1 MDRSTFRKPGGARP
15 DVSQCKKLGN
25 RTTVSKETCRG
36 ESEAPQGKL
45 TNLGGTKMEQ
55 FVKSVED
62 KLRSEM
68 NALYEGM
75 VTHLQFWEESLS
87 TSVPYSGESE
97 APQGKLTNLG
107 GTKIEQFVK
116 SVEDK
121 LRSEMNALYEG
132 MVTHLQFWE
141 ESLRGE
147 SEAPQGKLTNLG
159 GTKIEQF
166 VKSVED
172 KLRSEMN
179 ALYEGMVTHLQFW
192 EESLSTSVPY
202 SGESE
207 APQGKLTNLGGT
219 KIEQFVKSVED
230 KLRSETND
238 RLEDMLK
245 LLQFLK
251 QRLSTSVPYSGE
263 SEAPQ
268 SKLTNLG
275 GTKIEQFVKSVED
288 KLRSEMNALYE
299 GMVTHLQFWEESLRG
314 ESEAPQ
320 GKLTNLGGTK
330 IEQFVKSVEDKLRSE
345 MNALYEG
352 MVTHL
357 QFWEESLRGESEAP
371 QGKLTNLGGTKIEQ
385 FVKSVED
392 KLRSEMN
399 ALYEGMVTHLQFWE
413 ESLSTSV
420 PYSGESEAPQGKL
433 TNLGGTK
440 IEQFVKSVEDKLR
453 SETNDRLE
461 DMLKLLQFLKQRL
474 STSVPYS
481 GESEAP
487 QGKLTNLGGTKIE
500 QFVKS
505 VEDKL
510 RSEMNALYE
519 GMVTHLQFW
528 EESLRGESEAPQGKL
543 TNLGGTKIEQFVKSV
558 EDKLRSEMN
567 ALYEGMVTHLQF
579 WEESLSTSVP
589 YSGESEAPQGKLTN
603 LGGTKMEQF
612 VNSVEDKLRSEMNA
626 LYEGMVRHLQFLE
639 ESLSQEAGSRIDSCC
654 SRSQKATSKS
664 QCFAQKELPKMVSAE
679 EFHQK
684 EEECEKLKEQKRV
697 LEQKLVLVSA
707 NAMGSHKFSEN
718 LNDPCR
724 LSVVLEMYDRLR
736 IHEWEKAKCAASVFT
751 FPMTYEKGSTI
762 IKAVFSI
769 CEEDLSQRL
778 EQIFELLEIP
788 VSKKTTSLF
797 DSQQV
802 PPGLAREIKNHL
814 KNLYFNYGEDF
825 YQANSRRALAP
836 DQQSFQPLVKFTAKC
851 YKICCLLLLQNPP
864 IKVMQTTN
872 RRIPEAYIEHV
883 DNKVIESSIPIKFL
897 WPVLTCGKQLVRKG
911 VIYD

>member
-25 RTTVSKETCRG
+25 RTRVSKETCRG

-55 FVKSVED
+55 LVNSVKDKLRSEMNDRLEDMLKHLQFLKQRLSTSVPYRGESEASHGKLTYLDGTKMEQLVKCVED
-62 KLRSEM
+62 NLRSEM

-75 VTHLQFWEESLS
+75 VTHLQFL
-87 TSVPYSGESE
+87 
-97 APQGKLTNLG
+97 K
-107 GTKIEQFVK
+107 
-116 SVEDK
+116 
-121 LRSEMNALYEG
+121 
-132 MVTHLQFWE
+132 

-179 ALYEGMVTHLQFW
+179 ALYEGMVTHLQF
-192 EESLSTSVPY
+192 LKQRLR
-202 SGESE
+202 GESE

-230 KLRSETND
+230 KLRSEMND

-245 LLQFLK
+245 HLQFLK
-251 QRLSTSVPYSGE
+251 QRLSTSVPYRGE
-263 SEAPQ
+263 SEA
-268 SKLTNLG
+268 SHGKLTYLD
-275 GTKIEQFVKSVED
+275 GTKMEQLVKSVED
-288 KLRSEMNALYE
+288 NLRSEMNALYE
-299 GMVTHLQFWEESLRG
+299 GMVTHLQVLEESLRG

-345 MNALYEG
+345 MNDRLEDMLKHLQFLKQRLSTSVPYRGESEASHGKLTYLDGTKMEQLVKSVEDNLRSEMNALYEG

-357 QFWEESLRGESEAP
+357 QFLKESLRGESEAP

-399 ALYEGMVTHLQFWE
+399 
-413 ESLSTSV
+413 
-420 PYSGESEAPQGKL
+420 
-433 TNLGGTK
+433 
-440 IEQFVKSVEDKLR
+440 
-453 SETNDRLE
+453 DRLE
-461 DMLKLLQFLKQRL
+461 DMLKHLQFLKQRL
-474 STSVPYS
+474 STSVPYR
-481 GESEAP
+481 GESEAS
-487 QGKLTNLGGTKIE
+487 QGKLTYLDGTNME
-500 QFVKS
+500 QLVKS
-505 VEDKL
+505 VEDNL

-519 GMVTHLQFW
+519 GMVT
-528 EESLRGESEAPQGKL
+528 
-543 TNLGGTKIEQFVKSV
+543 
-558 EDKLRSEMN
+558 
-567 ALYEGMVTHLQF
+567 
-579 WEESLSTSVP
+579 
-589 YSGESEAPQGKLTN
+589 
-603 LGGTKMEQF
+603 
-612 VNSVEDKLRSEMNA
+612 
-626 LYEGMVRHLQFLE
+626 HLQFLE

-697 LEQKLVLVSA
+697 LEQNPRLELVSA
-707 NAMGSHKFSEN
+707 SAVGSHKFSEN

-797 DSQQV
+797 DSQQL

-825 YQANSRRALAP
+825 YQAKSRPALAP
-836 DQQSFQPLVKFTAKC
+836 DQQRFQPLVKFTAEC
-851 YKICCLLLLQNPP
+851 YKIYCLLLLQNLP
-864 IKVMQTTN
+864 IKAAWSTS
-872 RRIPEAYIEHV
+872 RRIPTASIEHV
-883 DNKVIESSIPIKFL
+883 DNKVIESCISINFL
-897 WPVLTCGKQLVRKG
+897 WPMLTCEEQLIRKG

>member
-75 VTHLQFWEESLS
+75 VTHLQFWEESLSTSVPYSGESEAPQGKLTNLGGTKIEQFVKSVEDKLRSEMNDRLEDMLKLLQFLKQRLS

-420 PYSGESEAPQGKL
+420 PYS
-433 TNLGGTK
+433 
-440 IEQFVKSVEDKLR
+440 
-453 SETNDRLE
+453 
-461 DMLKLLQFLKQRL
+461 
-474 STSVPYS
+474 
-481 GESEAP
+481 
-487 QGKLTNLGGTKIE
+487 
-500 QFVKS
+500 
-505 VEDKL
+505 
-510 RSEMNALYE
+510 
-519 GMVTHLQFW
+519 
-528 EESLRGESEAPQGKL
+528 GESEAPQGKL

>member
-25 RTTVSKETCRG
+25 RTRVSKETCRG

-55 FVKSVED
+55 LVNSVKDKLRSEMNDRLEDMLKHLQFLKQRLSTSVPYRGESEASHGKLTYLDGTKMEQLVKCVED
-62 KLRSEM
+62 NLRSEM

-75 VTHLQFWEESLS
+75 VTHLQFL
-87 TSVPYSGESE
+87 
-97 APQGKLTNLG
+97 K
-107 GTKIEQFVK
+107 
-116 SVEDK
+116 
-121 LRSEMNALYEG
+121 
-132 MVTHLQFWE
+132 

-179 ALYEGMVTHLQFW
+179 ALYEGMVTHLQF
-192 EESLSTSVPY
+192 LKQRLR
-202 SGESE
+202 GESE

-230 KLRSETND
+230 KLRSEMND

-245 LLQFLK
+245 HLQFLK
-251 QRLSTSVPYSGE
+251 QRLSTSVPYRGE
-263 SEAPQ
+263 SEA
-268 SKLTNLG
+268 SHGKLTYLD
-275 GTKIEQFVKSVED
+275 GTKMEQLVKSVED
-288 KLRSEMNALYE
+288 NLRSEMNALYE
-299 GMVTHLQFWEESLRG
+299 GMVTHLQVLEESLRG

-345 MNALYEG
+345 MNDRLEDMLKHLQFLKQRLSTSVPYRGESEASHGKLTYLDGTKMEQLVKSVEDNLRSEMNALYEG

-357 QFWEESLRGESEAP
+357 QFLEESLRGESEAP
-371 QGKLTNLGGTKIEQ
+371 TGKLTNLGGTKIEQ

-399 ALYEGMVTHLQFWE
+399 ALYEGMVTHLQF
-413 ESLSTSV
+413 
-420 PYSGESEAPQGKL
+420 
-433 TNLGGTK
+433 
-440 IEQFVKSVEDKLR
+440 
-453 SETNDRLE
+453 
-461 DMLKLLQFLKQRL
+461 LK
-474 STSVPYS
+474 
-481 GESEAP
+481 
-487 QGKLTNLGGTKIE
+487 
-500 QFVKS
+500 
-505 VEDKL
+505 
-510 RSEMNALYE
+510 
-519 GMVTHLQFW
+519 
-528 EESLRGESEAPQGKL
+528 ESLRGESEAPQGKL

-567 ALYEGMVTHLQF
+567 DRLEDMLKHLQF
-579 WEESLSTSVP
+579 LKQRLR
-589 YSGESEAPQGKLTN
+589 GESEASQGKLTY
-603 LGGTKMEQF
+603 LDGTNMEQL
-612 VNSVEDKLRSEMNA
+612 VKSVEDNLRSEMNA
-626 LYEGMVRHLQFLE
+626 LYEGMVTHLQFLE

-697 LEQKLVLVSA
+697 LEQNPRLELVSA
-707 NAMGSHKFSEN
+707 SAVGSHKFSEN

-797 DSQQV
+797 DSQQL

-825 YQANSRRALAP
+825 YQAKSRPALAP
-836 DQQSFQPLVKFTAKC
+836 DQQRFQPLVKFTAEC
-851 YKICCLLLLQNPP
+851 YKIYCLLLLQNLP
-864 IKVMQTTN
+864 IKAAWSTS
-872 RRIPEAYIEHV
+872 RRIPTASIEHV
-883 DNKVIESSIPIKFL
+883 DNKVIESCISINFL
-897 WPVLTCGKQLVRKG
+897 WPMLTCEEQLIRKG

>member
-75 VTHLQFWEESLS
+75 VTHLQFWEESLSTSVPYSGESEAPQGKLTNLGGTKIEQFVKSVEDKLRSEMNDRLEDMLKLLQFLKQRLS

-251 QRLSTSVPYSGE
+251 QR
-263 SEAPQ
+263 
-268 SKLTNLG
+268 
-275 GTKIEQFVKSVED
+275 
-288 KLRSEMNALYE
+288 
-299 GMVTHLQFWEESLRG
+299 
-314 ESEAPQ
+314 
-320 GKLTNLGGTK
+320 
-330 IEQFVKSVEDKLRSE
+330 
-345 MNALYEG
+345 
-352 MVTHL
+352 
-357 QFWEESLRGESEAP
+357 
-371 QGKLTNLGGTKIEQ
+371 
-385 FVKSVED
+385 
-392 KLRSEMN
+392 
-399 ALYEGMVTHLQFWE
+399 
-413 ESLSTSV
+413 LSTSV